1 LKASIVGKVVS
12 ERLLEKDE
20 IIKKLF
26 GEPEKLKRDL
36 NKAHTSNAELEQR
49 ISKLVE
55 SLKKF
60 QEEKSIAEA
69 ALQDS
74 KKDLE
79 KLKKTHEDDLNLI
92 ENLRKDS
99 DRSAKAVDE
108 LRASNVE
115 LSTKNSDLAK
125 SLSNNEQK
133 I

>member
-26 GEPEKLKRDL
+26 GESEKLKRDL